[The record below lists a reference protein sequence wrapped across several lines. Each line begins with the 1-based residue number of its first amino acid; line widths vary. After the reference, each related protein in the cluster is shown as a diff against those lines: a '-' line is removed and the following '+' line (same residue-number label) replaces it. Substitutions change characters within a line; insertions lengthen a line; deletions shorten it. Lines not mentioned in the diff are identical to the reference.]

1 MSRYCKVC
9 GVEIDPR
16 RIAILPDTQTCTQHS
31 TAEKKV
37 AMVVQMG
44 EGDHTWT
51 ETYAVDREVYD
62 KIQEVEKNWR
72 KTTKI
77 DPAPKLKSTDEE
89 DETPEIDD
97 FIPTDEIAEDELE
110 IKSVIEFD
118 DEIIPIDDTYV
129 DDEGDSNLD

>member
-16 RIAILPDTQTCTQHS
+16 RLAILPDTQTCTQHS

-62 KIQEVEKNWR
+62 KIQEAEKNFR
-72 KTTKI
+72 KTTN
-77 DPAPKLKSTDEE
+77 PKPKPKVKSPEEEEELSVLDDLEEETELVEDDEYVDVDDEE
-89 DETPEIDD
+89 DYSH
-97 FIPTDEIAEDELE
+97 DEYTEDE
-110 IKSVIEFD
+110 D
-118 DEIIPIDDTYV
+118 
-129 DDEGDSNLD
+129 

>member
-16 RIAILPDTQTCTQHS
+16 RIAILSDTQTCTQHS
-31 TAEKKV
+31 TIEKKV

-62 KIQEVEKNWR
+62 KIQEAEKNFR
-72 KTTKI
+72 KTSNPKPKVKTKLTEEEEEELSVL
-77 DPAPKLKSTDEE
+77 DDLEEETDLPFENEVDEFVDNE
-89 DETPEIDD
+89 DDY
-97 FIPTDEIAEDELE
+97 L
-110 IKSVIEFD
+110 
-118 DEIIPIDDTYV
+118 V
-129 DDEGDSNLD
+129 DDILEEE

>member
-1 MSRYCKVC
+1 MSRHCKVC
-9 GVEIDPR
+9 DVVIDPR

-62 KIQEVEKNWR
+62 KIQETEKNWR
-72 KTTKI
+72 KQSKA
-77 DPAPKLKSTDEE
+77 APTPKKKHVEEEDMSDWDDTLLDGLDDDLETSSFDEE
-89 DETPEIDD
+89 
-97 FIPTDEIAEDELE
+97 ELNR
-110 IKSVIEFD
+110 
-118 DEIIPIDDTYV
+118 YV
-129 DDEGDSNLD
+129 DDEDDYSTDDYSEDED

>member
-9 GVEIDPR
+9 GIEIDPR

-62 KIQEVEKNWR
+62 KIQEAEKNFR
-72 KTTKI
+72 KTTN
-77 DPAPKLKSTDEE
+77 PKPKSKVKSIE
-89 DETPEIDD
+89 DDKVPTIDD
-97 FIPTDEIAEDELE
+97 FELE
-110 IKSVIEFD
+110 ETDLPFENEV
-118 DEIIPIDDTYV
+118 DEYV
-129 DDEGDSNLD
+129 DNEDDYSSDDILEEE

>member
-62 KIQEVEKNWR
+62 KIQEAEKNFR
-72 KTTKI
+72 KTTN
-77 DPAPKLKSTDEE
+77 PKPKPKPMNDNEVPT
-89 DETPEIDD
+89 IDD
-97 FIPTDEIAEDELE
+97 FELE
-110 IKSVIEFD
+110 ETTLPFENEV
-118 DEIIPIDDTYV
+118 DEYIDDNEEDHSS
-129 DDEGDSNLD
+129 DDILEEE

>member
-9 GVEIDPR
+9 GIEIDPR

-62 KIQEVEKNWR
+62 KIQEAEKNFR
-72 KTTKI
+72 KTTT
-77 DPAPKLKSTDEE
+77 PKKPKVKPTEEEEAELSVLDDLEEEELIEDDEFVDVDDEDDYSTDEYTE
-89 DETPEIDD
+89 DED
-97 FIPTDEIAEDELE
+97 
-110 IKSVIEFD
+110 
-118 DEIIPIDDTYV
+118 
-129 DDEGDSNLD
+129 